1 MYLMKVYKLHVH
13 LYSTLQASV
22 FLKKKLPFVWLYDVR
37 VLVYDGKIFLVTTT
51 CSHST
56 RSVVGTAV
64 PSTTRKSLKKNNTPS
79 RVPVFLFVDACVYN
93 NLYIYM

>member
-1 MYLMKVYKLHVH
+1 MFIFVKNRNLICKSKPVERHI
-13 LYSTLQASV
+13 
-22 FLKKKLPFVWLYDVR
+22 LPFVWLYDVR